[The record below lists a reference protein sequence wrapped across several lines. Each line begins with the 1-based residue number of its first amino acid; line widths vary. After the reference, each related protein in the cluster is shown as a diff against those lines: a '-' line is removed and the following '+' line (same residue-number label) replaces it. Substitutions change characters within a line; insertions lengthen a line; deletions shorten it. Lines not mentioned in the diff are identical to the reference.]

1 MVSRSRPFVPTLTDL
16 CRIFIIEGCL
26 TIFISFFLFFF
37 VPNFPQNS
45 NILSPS
51 EKEHLLLKLRQDKG
65 DQKLSLKG
73 VNWAKVLT
81 DYKILLP

>member
-1 MVSRSRPFVPTLTDL
+1 MVSRSRPLAPTPTDL

-37 VPNFPQNS
+37 VPNFPQDS

-73 VNWAKVLT
+73 VNWIKVLT
-81 DYKILLP
+81 DYKIWLP